1 MLQVSEPWFLLY
13 VFLFIGAYG
22 QDFLEFILFDGTIQ
36 RWWNDQRI
44 WMIRGLTCYLFGSIE
59 FFLKSFG
66 ISAQGFNVTSKV
78 VDDEQSKRYE
88 QGVFE
93 FGVPSPMFVSLTT
106 AAIINLVSFVWGLF
120 LLVFRGRQL
129 EGMFLQM
136 FIAGFV
142 VVNSL
147 PIYEAM
153 VLRGDKGR
161 MPVRIAIIST
171 FLACGLVA
179 AASIALRD

>member
-1 MLQVSEPWFLLY
+1 MLQVSESWFLLY

-22 QDFLEFILFDGTIQ
+22 QDFLDFIFYDGTVQ

-44 WMIRGLTCYLFGSIE
+44 WMIRGVTCYLFGFSE

-66 ISAQGFNVTSKV
+66 ISTLGFNVTSKV

-93 FGVPSPMFVSLTT
+93 FGVPSPMFVPLTA
-106 AAIINLVSFVWGLF
+106 AAIINLVSFVWGI
-120 LLVFRGRQL
+120 LLVFRGSKL
-129 EGMFLQM
+129 EELFLQM

-142 VVNSL
+142 VVNSW
-147 PIYEAM
+147 PIYKAI
-153 VLRGDKGR
+153 VLRSDKGR
-161 MPVRIAIIST
+161 MPVGTTISSI
-171 FLACGLVA
+171 FLACGLVVA
-179 AASIALRD
+179 GSLTLGG